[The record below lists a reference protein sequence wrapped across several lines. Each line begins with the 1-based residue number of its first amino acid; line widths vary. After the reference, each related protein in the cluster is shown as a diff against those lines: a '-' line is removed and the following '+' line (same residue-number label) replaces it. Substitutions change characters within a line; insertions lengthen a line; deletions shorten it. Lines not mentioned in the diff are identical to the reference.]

1 MYFWY
6 SFGVWCY
13 HWLRTDFLHLSNVSM
28 VDIENGISE
37 SDKTCTGKIAFF
49 DNFSCENSS
58 MQNKL
63 TEVAMKITSPDFLNN
78 DNHFWISQNELY
90 FDKTYIGNLL
100 RRSEQKLNCYF
111 YAEFYHK

>member
-1 MYFWY
+1 
-6 SFGVWCY
+6 
-13 HWLRTDFLHLSNVSM
+13 M
-28 VDIENGISE
+28 VHIENGISE

-78 DNHFWISQNELY
+78 DNHF
-90 FDKTYIGNLL
+90 
-100 RRSEQKLNCYF
+100 
-111 YAEFYHK
+111 